1 MSIFSGLLGALG
13 PVVFTVSDTYIKTFQ
28 DLELKQ
34 SSKFVDHEVNCHK
47 PISERTGENLDELR
61 FTMQLTTHYN
71 FSPLIDLA
79 VLQGIKDYGESQRL
93 IVGFKNFGKFTLREL
108 SSNWLHISGKGIPQ
122 ILEVE
127 LLLVEHVETFSNQ
140 AMTAISTD
148 EAMKSQTG
156 KGGPS
161 RLPGSSDALKSR
173 ELTPF

>member
-1 MSIFSGLLGALG
+1 MSILSGLIGAFG
-13 PVVFTVSDTYIKTFQ
+13 PVVFTVSDTYVKTFQ

-34 SSKFVDHEVNCHK
+34 SSRFVDHEVNGQK
-47 PISERTGENLDELR
+47 PISERTGESLDELR

-71 FSPLIDLA
+71 LTPLIDLA
-79 VLQGIKDYGESQRL
+79 ILQSIKNKGTSQRL

-108 SSNWLHISGKGIPQ
+108 SSNWLHIGGQGMPQ

-127 LLLVEHVETFSNQ
+127 LLLVEHIETFSNQ
-140 AMTAISTD
+140 AITALGTD

-156 KGGPS
+156 KGGPA

-173 ELTPF
+173 ELTPI